1 MYRYP
6 VTIPRITVETLKAL
20 EAVSPA
26 ITQLVKIPITDT
38 EVNATRVASDL
49 VNSKLNSR
57 ECILRL
63 ENIVLDETQD
73 AWKVEFTIFGD

>member
-73 AWKVEFTIFGD
+73 AWKVEFTICGD